1 MDFQTAQAFAKKDRE
16 IENLK
21 RLNALLNRFWCED
34 ISKAQR
40 LIREK
45 YEQKE
50 KADKRGFYL
59 ILCNLAWCGLSLWH
73 WF

>member
-1 MDFQTAQAFAKKDRE
+1 MGFQTAEAFANKDRE

-21 RLNALLNRFWCED
+21 RLNASL
-34 ISKAQR
+34 SR
-40 LIREK
+40 LMFDGSGSHARLRREFN
-45 YEQKE
+45 EQKE

-59 ILCNLAWCGLSLWH
+59 ILCNLAWCSLSFWY